1 MSITVL
7 VADDQALVRDGI
19 VVVLSLTDDIEVI
32 GEARDGAEAIALAEE
47 LEPDVVLM
55 DLRMPGLS
63 GAEATAQL
71 AQSRPDIR
79 VLVLTTF
86 ADDASIDSA
95 LRAGAA
101 GYLTKDA
108 GREEM
113 VAAIRATAV
122 GGTSLD
128 TRIAGRVVAGLPEA
142 RPASVRDRFPEL
154 TAREAE
160 VLDLMA
166 EGASN
171 PEIAERLFLGVS
183 TVKSHINALFAKLG
197 VSRRAGAIAL
207 ARGGGRPP
215 ESRAGSRPC
224 DGVGSARCRQT
235 PSGTGIEGDEAE
247 VAEGVQPPLHRPY
260 PPPVEEDPRIG
271 DDVGDVFDGWGAHR
285 VVPVEGVRAADP
297 PQSHPG
303 PPGGER
309 EVGVLAPVSGVGLVE
324 SADSGEDLGTARE

>member
-19 VVVLSLTDDIEVI
+19 VVVLSLTDGIEVI
-32 GEARDGAEAIALAEE
+32 GEARNGTEAIALAAE

-71 AQSRPDIR
+71 TQSRPDIR

-122 GGTSLD
+122 GGTPLD

-197 VSRRAGAIAL
+197 VSRRQDAIAL
-207 ARGGGRPP
+207 AHGEDRPP
-215 ESRAGSRPC
+215 ES
-224 DGVGSARCRQT
+224 
-235 PSGTGIEGDEAE
+235 
-247 VAEGVQPPLHRPY
+247 
-260 PPPVEEDPRIG
+260 
-271 DDVGDVFDGWGAHR
+271 
-285 VVPVEGVRAADP
+285 
-297 PQSHPG
+297 
-303 PPGGER
+303 
-309 EVGVLAPVSGVGLVE
+309 
-324 SADSGEDLGTARE
+324 